1 MRYPLLAALILLTA
15 PIMLSPAVAA
25 DTAPTP
31 VIAVLNVEAVERG
44 SVAWDSLRE
53 QIESRRNTLQKEVE
67 ALQSKLE
74 KKTRAIEAQRAILN
88 EEAFTEKVREFE
100 QERGQLQQ
108 ETNARKQALDR
119 AYASARSQIRDA
131 LNKVVAKIADER
143 GFNLVLNAS
152 VQSSGLYYM
161 RKELLIDNDVL
172 AALNKEIKTVTVP
185 SDAKGAAP
193 GA

>member
-1 MRYPLLAALILLTA
+1 MRYPLLAALILLTT

-25 DTAPTP
+25 DPAPTP

-53 QIESRRNTLQKEVE
+53 QIDGRRNTLQKEVE

-74 KKTRAIEAQRAILN
+74 KKARAIEAQRAILS

-185 SDAKGAAP
+185 NDAKGAAP